1 MATHERDVKATY
13 EVDITVENNTIVVG
27 VNGGNIV
34 GKPENRVL
42 WRTGADQPPFTLEF
56 FQVASEPTA
65 AARKDDACGRTDV
78 AALPRWPFSD
88 PPEPPANGVIGPTR
102 SFAGTLKG
110 PGEPAT
116 SYKYYVSIKNL
127 RLDPIIIVDR

>member
-1 MATHERDVKATY
+1 MATHERDAKRTF
-13 EVDITVENNTIVVG
+13 EVDISVKNNTVVVG

-34 GKPENRVL
+34 GKPETRVL
-42 WRTGADQPPFTLEF
+42 WRTGIDEPPFTLEF
-56 FQVASEPTA
+56 FQVVSEPTVA
-65 AARKDDACGRTDV
+65 ASKDDACGNTDV

-88 PPEPPANGVIGPTR
+88 PPQAPPNGVIGPTR
-102 SFAGTLKG
+102 SFVGTLKG

-116 SYKYYVSIKNL
+116 SYKYYVSVQNL

>member
-1 MATHERDVKATY
+1 MATHEPDVKATY
-13 EVDITVENNTIVVG
+13 EVDITIEHNTIVVG

-56 FQVASEPTA
+56 FRVAAEPTA
-65 AARKDDACGRTDV
+65 AASKDDACDHTDV

-116 SYKYYVSIKNL
+116 SYKYYVSVKNL